1 MESFQQNKPMQRQV
15 AFKTWISNLNNGN
28 FVKGSKTGE
37 SFIPSCVELNNKNIS
52 RINIIATIVDVFKSE
67 DGNYFSFT
75 LDDGSGTIRIKAFN
89 EDTNSLLNFNKG
101 DRVLVVGRVRE
112 YQEELYISPEI
123 TKKITDPNMELIRKA
138 ELLSILGKPE
148 EEAHLSRT
156 QFVQAQ
162 NQNNGVTKESPADKD
177 PSHEELR
184 QKIITHLMANDESG
198 VELSDLS
205 KLIIKD
211 DTTTETVVKE
221 LLTEGEIYENKPGHY
236 KAI

>member
-1 MESFQQNKPMQRQV
+1 MENFQKNKPMQRQV
-15 AFKTWISNLNNGN
+15 AFKIWISNLNNGK
-28 FVKGSKTGE
+28 FIQGSKNGE
-37 SFIPSCVELNNKNIS
+37 SFIPSCVDLNNKKIS
-52 RINIIATIVDVFKSE
+52 RVNLIATIVDVFKSE

-89 EDTNSLLNFNKG
+89 EDTNNLLNFNKG

-123 TKKITDPNMELIRKA
+123 TKKITDPNVELIRKA
-138 ELLSILGKPE
+138 ELLNILGKPE
-148 EEAHLSRT
+148 TEAHLSRT
-156 QFVQAQ
+156 QFVPAQ
-162 NQNNGVTKESPADKD
+162 NQNNGAIKQPLQTQD

-184 QKIITHLMANDESG
+184 QKIINHLMANDESG
-198 VELSDLS
+198 VELSALS
-205 KLIIKD
+205 QVISKD
-211 DTTTETVVKE
+211 DPTTETVVKE